1 MMSFQHPSYRWRKFF
16 GLPFEGLGFTTLKLV
31 FSMDVFFLID
41 ITQVSSLHSLTEE
54 WVSCNNMWH
63 PSQCS
68 WTWQLWIK
76 MFFLLWAQKKSVVV
90 KTYLNSTRLFPLFTL
105 RSQVQIIY
113 FFIFP
118 IFFYLQFYFFL
129 LGCSSTIC
137 IECMRARNYTMF
149 KFFQVKVEPYVK
161 LFKAWQN

>member
-1 MMSFQHPSYRWRKFF
+1 VKEVFWVAFWRVRVYN
-16 GLPFEGLGFTTLKLV
+16 TQTC
-31 FSMDVFFLID
+31 FSVDVFFLID
-41 ITQVSSLHSLTEE
+41 ITQVSSLHNLTEE

-76 MFFLLWAQKKSVVV
+76 MFFLLWAQKKRMVV
-90 KTYLNSTRLFPLFTL
+90 KTYMNSTRLFPLFTL
-105 RSQVQIIY
+105 RSQVQTIY

-129 LGCSSTIC
+129 LGCSSIIC